1 MDIKIC
7 DKNYSIETKVDNLL
21 TLLFEVKA
29 KYNNSLAFRSGCKS
43 GVCGSCAVVV
53 NGMERLA
60 CKTKVEDNDIIGPL
74 KNSELIKDLIVDL
87 DIQDKFLKKAK
98 GFLKTNSNEKITKN
112 DEKKIDIE
120 SNCILCNS
128 CYSSCPVYEV
138 NKDFI
143 GPFAMVRAYR
153 YVEDKKE
160 LDKKEKIDSLQ
171 ENGVWSCT
179 LCGNCNM
186 VCPAHIDIKNNI
198 MQLRNKSAQ
207 YGYSDPNMM
216 NFNSGFDLGGDSFGT
231 DQNFGFNP
239 NGF

>member
-1 MDIKIC
+1 MNIKIC
-7 DKNYSIETKVDNLL
+7 DKNYSTETKVDNLL
-21 TLLFEVKA
+21 AILFEVKE
-29 KYNNSLAFRSGCKS
+29 KQNNSLAFRSGCKS
-43 GVCGSCAVVV
+43 GICGSCAVVV
-53 NGMERLA
+53 NGIEKLA
-60 CKTKVEDNDIIGPL
+60 CKTKVEDDATITPL
-74 KNSELIKDLIVDL
+74 KNSEVIKDLVVDL
-87 DIQDKFLKKAK
+87 TVQDKFLSKAK
-98 GFLKTNSNEKITKN
+98 AYLNTKSSEKITKQ

-143 GPFAMVRAYR
+143 GPFALVRSYR

-160 LDKKEKIDSLQ
+160 SNIKEKIDSIQ

-198 MQLRNKSAQ
+198 IQLRNKSAQ
-207 YGYSDPNMM
+207 NGYSDPNMM
-216 NFNSGFDLGGDSFGT
+216 NFNSGFDLGGDSFGF
-231 DQNFGFNP
+231 DP